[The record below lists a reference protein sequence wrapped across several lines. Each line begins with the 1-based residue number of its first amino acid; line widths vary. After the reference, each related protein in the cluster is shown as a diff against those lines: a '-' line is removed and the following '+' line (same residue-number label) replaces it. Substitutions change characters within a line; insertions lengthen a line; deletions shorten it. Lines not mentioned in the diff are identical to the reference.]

1 MSNKLL
7 LNNPEEYA
15 RRAIDVLEWQV
26 STAKSSNKK
35 ARLNYR
41 IQQWKKTLELLSES
55 NGNKEEVTTAQ
66 E

>member
-1 MSNKLL
+1 MSSKLL

-26 STAKSSNKK
+26 STAKSTNKK
-35 ARLNYR
+35 ARLNSK
-41 IQQWKKTLELLSES
+41 IQQWKKTLELLSDS
-55 NGNKEEVTTAQ
+55 NGNKEEVTAPQ